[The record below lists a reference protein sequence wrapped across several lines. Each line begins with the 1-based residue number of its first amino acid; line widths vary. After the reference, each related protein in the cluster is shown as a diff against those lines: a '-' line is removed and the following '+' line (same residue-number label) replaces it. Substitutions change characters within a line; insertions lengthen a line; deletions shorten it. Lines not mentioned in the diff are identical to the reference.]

1 MRFRVF
7 VLISAFAATCVA
19 AFAASAVG
27 LPAPEMVVAG
37 SPCPRGTDA
46 AVIGGKR
53 VCLKSGIRCERRYQ
67 AQYVRHGY
75 SCNARGRLG
84 LLVCT
89 GGSVYGVIGG
99 VHGCRRV
106 GHPCQAKYAA
116 QYRKLGFECERRRL
130 IRLRPFNP
138 RIAVAGPE
146 EVVFEWSRD
155 RCDET
160 DIPDLPARAF
170 RDADGN
176 VQLIA
181 SHYTTRRL
189 IGPDFDRLRRDCT
202 IVLGSNE
209 NADPA
214 AFDDKQWLAA
224 VYTNDGR
231 TIYGLTHVE
240 YQGNTHPG
248 RCPSGEYFRCWW
260 NTLALVVST
269 DGGRTYRRQGPRNG
283 LVAAVP
289 YRYVPDLGVEG
300 HRGPSQIVRNP
311 ADGYY
316 YAIVSQDVLPRSGVA
331 REGGN
336 CLIRTRNLGDP
347 TSWRAPNLFGEYAR
361 RFIDPYTEGGSSRDH
376 LCGTY
381 IQTRPG
387 GSPLHPNLT
396 WNTHLQRWLLIGGD
410 QVDVRTDP
418 GTTKWGVYFS
428 VSTDLVAWTT
438 QKLVFARNMAFVH
451 NCGDPDPIMY
461 PTLIDHASPSRNFE
475 TTGSSAYLYYTVTH
489 FDGCN
494 GTLDRDLLR
503 VRVTISK

>member
-1 MRFRVF
+1 MRVRY
-7 VLISAFAATCVA
+7 
-19 AFAASAVG
+19 
-27 LPAPEMVVAG
+27 VVAG
-37 SPCPRGTDA
+37 AFVAVIAAASVGSSAHATQTTAAGCPKGTDP

-53 VCLKSGIRCERRYQ
+53 VCLRVGSKCDRKYQ
-67 AQYVRHGY
+67 AQYVRLGY
-75 SCNARGRLG
+75 SCSARGRLG

-89 GGSVYGVIGG
+89 GASYYAVIGG
-99 VHGCRRV
+99 VHGCLRV
-106 GHPCQAKYAA
+106 GQACQVKYQA
-116 QYRKLGFECERRRL
+116 QYRKLGFECERAKL
-130 IRLRPFNP
+130 TRPKPINP
-138 RIAVAGPE
+138 RIIVTGPE
-146 EVVFEWSRD
+146 EMIFDWSRD
-155 RCDET
+155 KCEDI
-160 DIPDLPARAF
+160 DIPDLPARAL

-176 VQLIA
+176 VQLLI
-181 SHYTTRRL
+181 SGTSTRRL
-189 IGPDFDRLRRDCT
+189 IGPDFDRLRHDCT
-202 IVLGSNE
+202 VVLGSKE

-214 AFDDKQWLAA
+214 AFDDKQWLASL
-224 VYTNDGR
+224 YTTDGR
-231 TIYGLTHVE
+231 TVYGLTHVE

-248 RCPSGEYFRCWW
+248 RCQSGDYFRCWW

-269 DGGRTYRRQGPRNG
+269 DGGRSYRRQGPRNG

-316 YAIVSQDVLPRSGVA
+316 YAIVNQDVLPRPGVA

-347 TSWRAPNLFGEYAR
+347 TSWRAPDSFGNYTR
-361 RFIDPYTEGGSSRDH
+361 RFIDPYTERGTPSDH

-387 GSPLHPNLT
+387 GSPLHANLT

-410 QVDVRTDP
+410 QVDVRTSP

-428 VSTDLVAWTT
+428 VSKDLVTWET
-438 QKLVFARNMAFVH
+438 QRLVFARNMGFVH

-475 TTGSSAYLYYTVTH
+475 TTGSRAYLYYTVMH
-489 FDGCN
+489 FDGCY
-494 GTLDRDLLR
+494 GTLDRDLVR
-503 VRVTISK
+503 VPVTISK